1 MDFPHTHLKF
11 EGLRR
16 AAARP
21 AAALLVA
28 AVAVAGCSS
37 LGSSG
42 SQGTTSAS
50 SGSVPFTDRIS
61 NLFRSS
67 SSQPE
72 QATAAAPAP
81 VTGEDIECPRMDIR
95 TGASTLLINGS
106 TTEGEAMA
114 LRYQGT
120 FVRAARECRV
130 QNGQLTIK
138 IGVEGRVILG
148 PAGSPG
154 ELTVPLRLALVQES
168 LNDSKPVWSRFYP
181 VHVIIPPQQPSVNFT
196 HITEDLTIP
205 LPGYSALDQ
214 TVIYLGFDPTGAE
227 IEKKRNAP
235 AKKPAPRARRA
246 TQ

>member
-1 MDFPHTHLKF
+1 MNSPYTHLNF
-11 EGLRR
+11 AGLRR
-16 AAARP
+16 AASRP

-67 SSQPE
+67 SSTP
-72 QATAAAPAP
+72 AAAAVEAP
-81 VTGEDIECPRMDIR
+81 ITADDIECPRMDIR

-106 TTEGEAMA
+106 TTEGDAMA

-130 QNGQLTIK
+130 QNGQLSIK

-148 PAGSPG
+148 PAGSAG
-154 ELTVPLRLALVQES
+154 ELTVPLRMALVQET
-168 LNDSKPVWSRFYP
+168 LNDSKPIWSRLYP
-181 VHVIIPPQQPSVNFT
+181 VHVIVPPQVTTQNFT
-196 HITEDLTIP
+196 TISEDLTIP
-205 LPGYSALDQ
+205 LPGSNALDQ
-214 TVIYLGFDPTGAE
+214 MVIYIGFDPSGADA
-227 IEKKRNAP
+227 EKKRNAP
-235 AKKPAPRARRA
+235 AKKPAPKARRA

>member
-1 MDFPHTHLKF
+1 MNSPYTHLNF
-11 EGLRR
+11 AGLRR
-16 AAARP
+16 AASRP

-28 AVAVAGCSS
+28 AIAVAGCSS

-67 SSQPE
+67 SSTP
-72 QATAAAPAP
+72 AAAAVEAP
-81 VTGEDIECPRMDIR
+81 ITADDIECPRMDIR

-106 TTEGEAMA
+106 TTEGDAMA

-130 QNGQLTIK
+130 QNGQLSIK

-148 PAGSPG
+148 PAGSAG
-154 ELTVPLRLALVQES
+154 ELTVPLRMALVQET
-168 LNDSKPVWSRFYP
+168 LNDSKPIWSRLYP
-181 VHVIIPPQQPSVNFT
+181 VHVIVPPQVTTQNFT
-196 HITEDLTIP
+196 TISEDLTIP
-205 LPGYSALDQ
+205 LPGSNALDQ
-214 TVIYLGFDPTGAE
+214 MVIYIGFDPSGADA
-227 IEKKRNAP
+227 EKKRNAP
-235 AKKPAPRARRA
+235 AKKPAPKARRA